1 MRRGIQS
8 RLVRANSECKRHLK
22 YQRLA
27 FLREVKTPSCTMPC
41 GKSHFVA
48 VMVMEMEKCGT
59 HENQCNEYSR
69 KIDNVMSDN
78 QHGILLQR
86 KAVSRYD
93 QNI

>member
-1 MRRGIQS
+1 
-8 RLVRANSECKRHLK
+8 
-22 YQRLA
+22 
-27 FLREVKTPSCTMPC
+27 
-41 GKSHFVA
+41 
-48 VMVMEMEKCGT
+48 MEMETCGT
-59 HENQCNEYSR
+59 HANQCNEYSR